1 MVDIT
6 DALIQALV
14 RRGVKTVYG
23 VPGDFVLGLFKRFE
37 DCPEI
42 EVVCTAGE
50 EGAAFAAD
58 AEARLNGLGVVMITY
73 GVGALKILNAVGGAH
88 AECSPVLVISGAPGI
103 NSDRKGGSQPL
114 IHHSVYQQGDF
125 QTRMFSEVT
134 VASASLNS
142 AATAVQDID
151 MVLDGIKTFSK
162 PGYLQIPRD
171 RIARELPFPISSVS
185 SPMVPDR
192 MNVENLLTSDLH
204 KERAAILLDWMRS
217 RERPVVLSG
226 VHIQRYKMQDLF
238 LQILEREGWM
248 CATSLTGKTLIAES
262 HPLSLGIYNGAMTS
276 ESVNEDIRNSDGIL
290 MIGFPMQDID
300 TGMFTMDIQ
309 EEKLARVDMN
319 SGLTWAH
326 SNGEEAKDE
335 LLLPHL
341 LLKVWSEAAPPRQR
355 SLQRVSLSPK
365 RPQGPFTPK
374 ECETTLSRV
383 VQAVGAMLV
392 DENTVL
398 LAEVGDSLF
407 ASAALHLPFENSFLT
422 SGFWC
427 SLGFVLP
434 GAIGAWFANKQSRPI
449 VLIGDG
455 SFLMSA
461 IECAPLAR
469 YNVPA
474 IVIVLDN
481 EGYGTERPMID
492 GEFNDVQPVDH
503 AMLAQAYGFKKAHRV
518 TTEFELQAALT
529 DVSTIDGPTLLSV
542 KLGKFDF
549 SDALM
554 KLTGGLKKR
563 M

>member
-1 MVDIT
+1 MCQDLKAEEQKHKPNQKAALGIFFTHNTQTRNNQRATMVDIT

-73 GVGALKILNAVGGAH
+73 GVGALKILNAVGGAY

-103 NSDRKGGSQPL
+103 NSDGKGGSQPL
-114 IHHSVYQQGDF
+114 IHHSVINREIF
-125 QTRMFSEVT
+125 KHACS
-134 VASASLNS
+134 
-142 AATAVQDID
+142 
-151 MVLDGIKTFSK
+151 
-162 PGYLQIPRD
+162 IPRD
-171 RIARELPFPISSVS
+171 RIARELSFPISSVS

-335 LLLPHL
+335 LLLPH
-341 LLKVWSEAAPPRQR
+341 
-355 SLQRVSLSPK
+355 
-365 RPQGPFTPK
+365 
-374 ECETTLSRV
+374 
-383 VQAVGAMLV
+383 
-392 DENTVL
+392 N
-398 LAEVGDSLF
+398 
-407 ASAALHLPFENSFLT
+407 N
-422 SGFWC
+422 
-427 SLGFVLP
+427 
-434 GAIGAWFANKQSRPI
+434 N
-449 VLIGDG
+449 
-455 SFLMSA
+455 
-461 IECAPLAR
+461 
-469 YNVPA
+469 N
-474 IVIVLDN
+474 
-481 EGYGTERPMID
+481 
-492 GEFNDVQPVDH
+492 
-503 AMLAQAYGFKKAHRV
+503 
-518 TTEFELQAALT
+518 
-529 DVSTIDGPTLLSV
+529 
-542 KLGKFDF
+542 
-549 SDALM
+549 
-554 KLTGGLKKR
+554 
-563 M
+563 